1 MVDDINTTQVYTLE
15 GNPQNLDTNYQKTY
29 HIYSSGKDGEKVLVA
44 VGAEAMD
51 GNIYAVVDNDNFNK
65 ANISKEFSG
74 DKVII
79 ALNSKGYHLAT
90 LGGEFDDNQLSLRS
104 IEFSDGEHEGI
115 LGKESIIIGNKG
127 IINPKDLEYLNSFVN
142 KTSEGHSQTIDSRA
156 LENDDIAILEAAENW
171 WGLQAEL
178 ESRAEDPENPAYKKS
193 QEQNLHKPSVISSGA
208 SGKVQTAK
216 TEKKPI
222 EGNIAT
228 IAQSSGVKK
237 GHLREA
243 GVSDECHID
252 EHGNYS
258 HSPVKLKKGQECIV
272 GP

>member
-29 HIYSSGKDGEKVLVA
+29 RIYSSGKDGDTVLVA

-51 GNIYAVVDNDNFNK
+51 GNIYAVVDNDNFNN
-65 ANISKEFSG
+65 ANISKDFSG

-90 LGGEFDDNQLSLRS
+90 LGGEFDDNQLSLKC

-142 KTSEGHSQTIDSRA
+142 KTSEGHSQSVDGKK
-156 LENDDIAILEAAENW
+156 LENSDVAIYREAAENW
-171 WGLQAEL
+171 WAFQAEE
-178 ESRAEDPENPAYKKS
+178 ESIAEDPENPVYNQKNRKTNNPTKTKDKGHA
-193 QEQNLHKPSVISSGA
+193 
-208 SGKVQTAK
+208 TAIGDNVVA
-216 TEKKPI
+216 E
-222 EGNIAT
+222 IAKNN
-228 IAQSSGVKK
+228 GVEK

-243 GVSDECHID
+243 GVSDECHVD
-252 EHGNYS
+252 KNGNYLEL
-258 HSPVKLKKGQECIV
+258 PIQLKKGQSCNVV